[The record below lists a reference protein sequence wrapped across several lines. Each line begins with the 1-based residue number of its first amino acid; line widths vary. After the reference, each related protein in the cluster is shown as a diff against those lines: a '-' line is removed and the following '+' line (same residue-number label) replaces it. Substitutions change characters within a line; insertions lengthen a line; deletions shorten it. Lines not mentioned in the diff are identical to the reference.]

1 MMNWELIKKGALKE
15 IESVIN
21 TIDPAIDVD
30 YCLNLYSKILKFKI
44 LIPTKND
51 LDGLEK
57 TICDALSEIFIE
69 GQINDSSV
77 GLFCKNF
84 EQFIKKIYYIL
95 EEGEFVHRENILDHS
110 KLLPL
115 TPYLS
120 ALNKIIPIYVD
131 SNNKDVLNYEFSRKI
146 DGQPVHKINPQT
158 GAIVYQRLFSSS
170 LSFDKYT
177 STDDVELNRKYQN
190 DFLLYF
196 IKAIILKNE
205 QSHQV
210 PERSKLANVT
220 NFNTTLIAQLWI
232 INFFKKELSVTIKK
246 ESNKNHDFDDY
257 IISEIK
263 RLEKQSSK
271 FVSLNLKELT
281 NQTEK
286 GRNGFIEDLLNN
298 NLLRVRILGQGGSG
312 KTTTLEYLFYKDAV
326 NWVDNS
332 LIHKLPI
339 LISLGNLTTNETIL
353 ESIAKKTHTQIEY
366 INELLETDELKL
378 YLDGINEIVE
388 NRESKKLKLQE
399 IASLLEDYPKLN
411 LIITDRYEF
420 DSYQNNMFNVPTFL
434 IQKINKDQIE
444 EFVIKYCYNDSD
456 QSEQVMKVL
465 KSKTNIQEIL
475 LRPLVLTRAIEI
487 IKSENNLPEKEG
499 RIIEKFLDI
508 LLKREKDEKKDPL
521 LNVNNFKLLLSYAA
535 NEIYNKHKS
544 NAPIHEFTFNKL
556 LIAAAEKFGLEK
568 FNAGYITRIGYELE
582 ILSKNDEL
590 IQFYHQSYLEF
601 FCAHYLKYEFR

>member
-1 MMNWELIKKGALKE
+1 MNWELIKKGALKE

-21 TIDPAIDVD
+21 TIDPAIDVE

-57 TICDALSEIFIE
+57 TIYDALSEVFIE

-77 GLFCKNF
+77 GLFCKNL

-95 EEGEFVHRENILDHS
+95 EEGEFVQRENILDHS

-120 ALNKIIPIYVD
+120 ALNKIIPIYLD
-131 SNNKDVLNYEFSRKI
+131 SNEKDVLDYEFAHKI
-146 DGQPVHKINPQT
+146 DGQPRYKINPQT
-158 GAIVYQRLFSSS
+158 DSVLYQRLYSSS
-170 LSFDKYT
+170 FSFDKYN
-177 STDDVELNRKYQN
+177 SIDDTELNSKYQN
-190 DFLLYF
+190 NFLLYF
-196 IKAIILKNE
+196 IKAVILKNE

-220 NFNTTLIAQLWI
+220 NFNTTLISQLWI
-232 INFFKKELSVTIKK
+232 INFFKKELSYTIKK
-246 ESNKNHDFDDY
+246 ESNKNHDFDEY
-257 IISEIK
+257 ILSEIE
-263 RLEKQSSK
+263 RLKKQSSK

-286 GRNGFIEDLLNN
+286 GKIGFIEDLLND
-298 NLLRVRILGQGGSG
+298 NLLRIRILGQGGSG
-312 KTTTLEYLFYKDAV
+312 KTTTLEYLFYQDAI
-326 NWVDNS
+326 NWVENS
-332 LIHKLPI
+332 VINKLPV

-353 ESIAKKTHTQIEY
+353 ESIAKKTHTQIDY

-399 IASLLEDYPKLN
+399 IASLLEEYPKLN

-444 EFVIKYCYNDSD
+444 EFVIKFCNNNRD
-456 QSEQVMKVL
+456 QSEQVMLVL

-487 IKSENNLPEKEG
+487 IKNENDLPEKEG
-499 RIIEKFLDI
+499 QIIEKFLDM

-535 NEIYNKHKS
+535 SEIYYKHKS
-544 NAPIHEFTFNKL
+544 NAPVHEFAFNKL

-568 FNAGYITRIGYELE
+568 FNAGYISRIGYELE
-582 ILSKNDEL
+582 ILSKDDDL

-601 FCAHYLKYEFR
+601 FCSHYLKYEFR